1 MKDAIDNP
9 KDGCK
14 SLFKHGTGWANIRN
28 TQKCLVVSTVVQW
41 ATLCATPALCMA
53 AGASP
58 G

>member
-28 TQKCLVVSTVVQW
+28 TQKRLVVSTVVQ
-41 ATLCATPALCMA
+41 
-53 AGASP
+53 
-58 G
+58 